1 MGNSAVADRI
11 SQVLTG
17 HDYSSQESQQQLPLT
32 PMAKQQVV
40 SRGLLG
46 LSLCPE
52 PLLDDHGS
60 QVLPASPTPEGAALS
75 GHAGRAK
82 PPRAAH
88 LPKVVR

>member
-1 MGNSAVADRI
+1 MGNSAVGDWI

-32 PMAKQQVV
+32 PTDKQQVV

-52 PLLDDHGS
+52 PLVDDHGR
-60 QVLPASPTPEGAALS
+60 QVLPASPIPEGTALS
-75 GHAGRAK
+75 GPAGRAR